1 MRVPKLRKKLLTFS
15 PWGRG
20 KRVPDEKSCY
30 LHKRVLLYY
39 SIYLFRALDHASIM
53 ANTMPLTA
61 VYCYFY
67 YFYAFD
73 PGG

>member
-1 MRVPKLRKKLLTFS
+1 
-15 PWGRG
+15 
-20 KRVPDEKSCY
+20 VPDEKSCY
-30 LHKRVLLYY
+30 LHKRVLLY

-53 ANTMPLTA
+53 ANTMPLTV